1 MRISDWS
8 SDLCSSDLLAER
20 LLVPGD
26 AGGLDPRDEVALGV
40 ALERRDAEAGV
51 LRQEV
56 RRRAVQVGEVA
67 ASAPGNAD
75 LLRRLGGLFQQ
86 QHGAHAPAGLD
97 RSHKAGG
104 PRAANHD
111 IAAVEEERER

>member
-67 ASAPGNAD
+67 ASAPGDAD
-75 LLRRLGGLFQQ
+75 LIRRLGGLLQQ
-86 QHGAHAPAGLD
+86 QHGAPTPAGLD
-97 RSHKAGG
+97 RRPKAGG
-104 PRAANHD
+104 HRAQNAST
-111 IAAVEEERER
+111 APSSEER